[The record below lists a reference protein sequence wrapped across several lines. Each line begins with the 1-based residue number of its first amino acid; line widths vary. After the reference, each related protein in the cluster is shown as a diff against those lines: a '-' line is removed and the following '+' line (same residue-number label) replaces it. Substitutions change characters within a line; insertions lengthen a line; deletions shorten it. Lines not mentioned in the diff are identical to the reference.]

1 MSMIREPGNLLK
13 YLCIASEES
22 VLQLPATVGF
32 YYNMASAFFG
42 RKGRRFLLPVLID
55 CLAEFWPMNEIP
67 PDRYKERK
75 LFL

>member
-13 YLCIASEES
+13 ILCIASGES
-22 VLQLPATVGF
+22 VLQSQVTVGF
-32 YYNMASAFFG
+32 LHRTSAFFG